1 MVLLPLYDMLDL
13 AVHDWLDDHDRIT
26 GTLDNN
32 SAYAGNADA

>member
-1 MVLLPLYDMLDL
+1 MVLSPPYEMLDL
-13 AVHDWLDDHDRIT
+13 AVRDWLNDHDRIT